1 MTTSPIHLLLSWP
14 NDTEPFLAIYSTS
27 QRCGSDAASLLP
39 WSTVSSSHSREA
51 AGLLPYLISSRNETE
66 ETPFSDKHHWM
77 LDANIACGA
86 DKGPI
91 DAAEDQRNHFY
102 SRKKKSFFEG
112 KTFLVR

>member
-1 MTTSPIHLLLSWP
+1 MTTTSPLAVILAK
-14 NDTEPFLAIYSTS
+14 PFLAIYSTVK
-27 QRCGSDAASLLP
+27 GVDLTLLLLFFLGQLFRHP
-39 WSTVSSSHSREA
+39 TPHSREA